1 MGELKCSIVII
12 NYHTEDYI
20 LHCLDTIY
28 QFHPNSNFEI
38 IIVNNGG
45 TLEQLASH
53 YNNIRIIQAQEN
65 LGFSKANNIGTRFA
79 KHDFILF
86 LNADTYFIQPT
97 IDDCIIELERDNS
110 IGVLGCKLQ
119 YPDRRAQLSYHD
131 GHLFIKKSLWR
142 NPLVIKFFNGSKKAF
157 RSLERIKK
165 DHHSSHYAP
174 WISGAFFLM
183 RKSDILDFKWYWDE
197 DFFMYWEDV
206 ELCSRIEK
214 VKKKCFYFADRTI
227 VHIGGS
233 GQSEFNTKRYQ
244 MMENAKL
251 KCISKN
257 RNEFI
262 AKVYILS
269 MKLNLWMERFLIKR
283 ARKEIPP
290 FQKIEM
296 DYYNRL

>member
-1 MGELKCSIVII
+1 MGEVKCSIVII

-20 LHCLDTIY
+20 LHCLETIY

-45 TLEQLASH
+45 TLEQLASRD
-53 YNNIRIIQAQEN
+53 NNIRIIQSQDN
-65 LGFSKANNIGTRFA
+65 LGFSKANNLGARHA
-79 KHDFILF
+79 NNEFILF
-86 LNADTYFIQPT
+86 LNADTYFIQST
-97 IDDCIIELERDNS
+97 IDDCIIEMERDNS

-119 YPDRRAQLSYHD
+119 YSDGRAQLSYHD
-131 GHLFIKKSLWR
+131 GHLFLKKSLWR
-142 NPLVIKFFNGSKKAF
+142 NPFVIKFFNGSKKALK
-157 RSLERIKK
+157 SLEQIKK

-183 RKSDILDFKWYWDE
+183 RKSDILDFQLFWDE

-206 ELCSRIEK
+206 ELCARIKE
-214 VKKKCFYFADRTI
+214 VKKMCFYYADKTV

-233 GQSEFNTKRYQ
+233 GESEFNSKRYQ
-244 MMENAKL
+244 IIENAKL

-262 AKVYILS
+262 TKMYILI
-269 MKLNLWMERFLIKR
+269 MKLNLWMERYLIKR
-283 ARKEIPP
+283 AGKEIPP
-290 FQKIEM
+290 VLKIEM
-296 DYYNRL
+296 DYYNHL